1 MENEKEQS
9 FEELYK
15 ASLKETKLEKIVTGT
30 IISITSQGEIFVDL
44 HYKAD
49 GIIPKK
55 EYSDDENANPK
66 EEFKV
71 GDSITAIVLKQN
83 DGLGNV
89 LLSYKRYKAQET
101 KKELEQKV
109 NNSEIIESVV
119 TQVNE
124 KGLVTTIN
132 NMRVFIPMSLSGI
145 PRGEDGSSLKGQKVR
160 YRITEYDEKSNRI
173 IGSIRSVLD
182 EERKQKQEEFW
193 NTVEVGKEYEGT
205 VASLSAY
212 GAFVDLGAVQGLLH
226 VSEISWDRNVKP
238 SDVLKQGQSIKVTI
252 LELDKENKRIK
263 LSYEGKGPNPWDTIE
278 SKYHIGDIVT
288 VKVVKMM
295 PFGAFVELE
304 QGIEGLVHISQIAE
318 KKITKP
324 EEVLTLNEKINAKII
339 DMNLETKKIEL
350 SIKELEGTSNEYNE
364 EKQEEQNKLEKE
376 IKQEEQNEIE
386 SEIEEKEQKEQNE
399 LENEIKEESKEEIQE

>member
-376 IKQEEQNEIE
+376 IKQEEQNETE
-386 SEIEEKEQKEQNE
+386 NE
-399 LENEIKEESKEEIQE
+399 LKNEIKEESKEEIQE